1 MEIRI
6 QPSEY
11 FMSDPFTISVPY
23 TETLENTFYTITLTL
38 NNYQVKE
45 MNLFYKG
52 RKLGPMNAKLNTFG
66 LSDGETVELRKA
78 SSSCCV
84 LI

>member
-11 FMSDPFTISVPY
+11 FASDPFTITIPY
-23 TETLENTFYTITLTL
+23 TETLENMIYTITLTL
-38 NNYQVKE
+38 NNFQAKE
-45 MNLFYKG
+45 MDLFYKG
-52 RKLGPMNAKLNTFG
+52 KKLGPMNAKLNTFG
-66 LSDGETVELRKA
+66 LSHGETVELKKA
-78 SSSCCV
+78 SSTCCV

>member
-11 FMSDPFTISVPY
+11 FMSDPFTITVPY
-23 TETLENTFYTITLTL
+23 TDTLENMLYAITLTL
-38 NNYQVKE
+38 SNHQVQE
-45 MNLFYKG
+45 MDLFYKG

-66 LSDGETVELRKA
+66 LSHGETVELKKA
-78 SSSCCV
+78 KSYCCV